1 MAVAIVANGAG
12 TNGGDADGDEEAGQ
26 SAAQQIAA
34 ATQSRE
40 AAAAVFE
47 SLPRGMTC
55 ALGSLF
61 GLADD
66 SDSEPGTVVAD
77 NTPRLSDSC
86 V

>member
-26 SAAQQIAA
+26 QIAA
-34 ATQSRE
+34 ATQSKE